1 MPHKLEPKLV
11 TVLKEGYGTRQLGQ
25 DLMAGTLVGIIALP
39 LSIALAIASG
49 VKPEQGLL
57 TAIVAGFMISALG
70 GSRVQIGGPTGAF
83 IVVVY
88 AIVQEHGYEGLAL
101 ATMMAG
107 AFLVVLGFARI
118 GSIIKYI
125 PYPVTVGFTSGI
137 ALIILTSQ
145 IRDLLGLRMTTVP
158 AGFIEKVA
166 ALARSISTVNPWS
179 LGLGIST
186 VALLILLPRVS
197 KRLPASLVAIVLA
210 TLAMQLFHLPVE
222 TIGDRFGAIPNTVPL
237 PRLPTIT
244 WEKLTALTGPA
255 LTIALLGGIE
265 SLLSAVVADGMTGRR
280 HRSNMELIAQG
291 LANLTT
297 PLFGGIP
304 ATGAIARTA
313 ANVKNGGATPIAG
326 MWHAITLLVIMLLLG
341 RWVAL
346 IPMAALAGIL
356 VMVAYHMSEA
366 HLFVRMLR
374 NPIGDV
380 AVLIATFLLTVLLD
394 LTVAIQVGVVLSAL
408 LFMRRMAQLT
418 QVTRLDNATFSL
430 EDVEESET
438 ARPRLPKG
446 VEVFEIFGPF
456 FFGAADKFQTALQ
469 LVNHTK
475 VLIIKMTM
483 VPAIDAT
490 ALAALESQVRKAQA
504 SGIRVILAELQEEP
518 RKTLE
523 RAGLVRLLGVEQ
535 IQPSLEAALAQ
546 AQRLL

>member
-1 MPHKLEPKLV
+1 MPHRLEPKLL
-11 TVLKEGYGTRQLGQ
+11 TVIKEGYSLRQLGQ
-25 DLMAGTLVGIIALP
+25 DLLAGTLVGIIALP

-88 AIVQEHGYEGLAL
+88 GIVQEHGYEGLAL

-107 AFLVVLGFARI
+107 GFLVVLGFARI
-118 GSIIKYI
+118 GSVIKYI

-145 IRDLLGLRMTTVP
+145 IRDLLGLQMATVP
-158 AGFIEKVA
+158 ADFIDKIA
-166 ALARSISTVNPWS
+166 ALAQSFDTVNAWS
-179 LGLGIST
+179 LGLGAFT
-186 VALLILLPRVS
+186 VAVLVLLPRAS
-197 KRLPASLVAIVLA
+197 KRLPASLIAILLA
-210 TLAMQLFHLPVE
+210 TLAMQLFDLPVE
-222 TIGDRFGAIPNTVPL
+222 TIGDRFGAIPSTVPL
-237 PRLPTIT
+237 PHLPAIS
-244 WEKLTALTGPA
+244 WEKISALTGPA

-291 LANLTT
+291 LANLAT

-326 MWHAITLLVIMLLLG
+326 MWHAVTLLVIMLVLG

-356 VMVAYHMSEA
+356 VMVAYNMSEA

-374 NPIGDV
+374 SPIGDV

-408 LFMRRMAQLT
+408 LFMQRMAQLT
-418 QVTRLDNATFSL
+418 QVTRLDSESFSL
-430 EDVEESET
+430 EDPEETET

-469 LVNHTK
+469 LVNNTK
-475 VLIIKMTM
+475 VLIIRMRM

-504 SGIRVILAELQEEP
+504 NGMRVILAELQVEP
-518 RKTLE
+518 RRTLE
-523 RAGLVRLLGVEQ
+523 RAGLVELLGVDQ
-535 IQPSLEAALAQ
+535 IQPSLESALAQ

>member
-1 MPHKLEPKLV
+1 
-11 TVLKEGYGTRQLGQ
+11 
-25 DLMAGTLVGIIALP
+25 
-39 LSIALAIASG
+39 
-49 VKPEQGLL
+49 
-57 TAIVAGFMISALG
+57 
-70 GSRVQIGGPTGAF
+70 
-83 IVVVY
+83 
-88 AIVQEHGYEGLAL
+88 
-101 ATMMAG
+101 
-107 AFLVVLGFARI
+107 
-118 GSIIKYI
+118 
-125 PYPVTVGFTSGI
+125 
-137 ALIILTSQ
+137 
-145 IRDLLGLRMTTVP
+145 
-158 AGFIEKVA
+158 
-166 ALARSISTVNPWS
+166 
-179 LGLGIST
+179 
-186 VALLILLPRVS
+186 
-197 KRLPASLVAIVLA
+197 LPAIS
-210 TLAMQLFHLPVE
+210 
-222 TIGDRFGAIPNTVPL
+222 
-237 PRLPTIT
+237 
-244 WEKLTALTGPA
+244 WEKISALTGPA

-291 LANLTT
+291 LANLAT

-326 MWHAITLLVIMLLLG
+326 MWHAVTLLVIMLVLG

-356 VMVAYHMSEA
+356 VMVAYNMSEA

-374 NPIGDV
+374 SPIGDV

-408 LFMRRMAQLT
+408 LFMQRMAQLT
-418 QVTRLDNATFSL
+418 QVTRLDSESFSL
-430 EDVEESET
+430 EDPEETET

-469 LVNHTK
+469 LVNNTK
-475 VLIIKMTM
+475 VLIIRMRM

-504 SGIRVILAELQEEP
+504 NGMRVILAELQVEP
-518 RKTLE
+518 RRTLE
-523 RAGLVRLLGVEQ
+523 RAGLVELLGVDQ
-535 IQPSLEAALAQ
+535 IQPSLEGALAQ